1 MMRELWVKVD
11 SSLSDDEKKAL
22 IKGTSSF
29 CAAHIVDP
37 SDVKLARR
45 EGAKTVVSPENGNI
59 MLVDTIE
66 KLSLAKEKRM
76 GTCFVA
82 MVGSKEDEEKI
93 VRAAH
98 ASANYI
104 AVKCLDWRVIPLE
117 NLVARVQGKGKLLAW
132 VSSAQEAKLALEVL
146 EIGVDGVVAELS
158 DLSEIRRV
166 NKELKGVKTRT
177 AEKEAAEGIPLLP
190 AEVVELSPLG
200 SGARV
205 CVDTCDLMKKG
216 EGMLVGCQSSGLFLI
231 QAEVYES
238 PYVEPRPFRVNA
250 GSVALYVL
258 TPGGK
263 TRYLS
268 ELKAGDE
275 VLIVDRQGGS
285 RTTHICRVK
294 IERRPLLLI
303 EAERA
308 GKRIKTIV
316 QNAETIR
323 VGTEKGDKSVAEL
336 NQGDKVLVRIEE
348 GGRHF
353 GTLVKEEMV
362 IER

>member
-1 MMRELWVKVD
+1 MRELWVKVD
-11 SSLSDDEKKAL
+11 SSLPEEEKKAL
-22 IKGTSSF
+22 IKATSSF
-29 CAAHIVDP
+29 CAVHVVDP
-37 SDVKLARR
+37 SDVELARQA
-45 EGAKTVVSPENGNI
+45 EAKKVVSPENGDI
-59 MLVDTIE
+59 LLVDTID
-66 KLSLAKEKRM
+66 KISLAKEKRM
-76 GTCFVA
+76 AACFVA
-82 MVGSKEDEEKI
+82 TVGSKEDEEKI

-98 ASANYI
+98 ASADYI

-117 NLVARVQGKGKLLAW
+117 NLVARVHGKGKLLAW

-158 DLSEIRRV
+158 DPSEIRKV
-166 NKELKGVKTRT
+166 NRELKGVKTRA
-177 AEKEAAEGIPLLP
+177 AEREAAQRISLFP
-190 AEVVELSPLG
+190 AKVVELSPLG

-205 CVDTCDLMKKG
+205 CVDTCDLMKSG

-238 PYVEPRPFRVNA
+238 PYVSPRPFRVNA
-250 GSVALYVL
+250 GSVALYIL

-275 VLIVDRQGGS
+275 VLIVDRQGRN
-285 RTTHICRVK
+285 RTTHVCRVK

-303 EAERA
+303 EAEHA

-323 VGTEKGDKSVAEL
+323 VVTEKGDKSVAEL
-336 NQGDKVLVRIEE
+336 NRGDKVLVRIEK